1 MRKDGAEK
9 DGGHKDAGYENGH
22 VRDCVHEVRSKR
34 PGRATGEM
42 NVTVMRAVYRVMF
55 GPVLFANSFAP
66 SRIIDHTKLCLKRYN
81 LRHWNLTNLKFA
93 C

>member
-22 VRDCVHEVRSKR
+22 VRDSVHEVRSKR

-42 NVTVMRAVYRVMF
+42 NVPVMRAVYRVMF
-55 GPVLFANSFAP
+55 CPVLFANSFAP
-66 SRIIDHTKLCLKRYN
+66 S
-81 LRHWNLTNLKFA
+81 
-93 C
+93 